1 MAAAVDVI
9 ACVLPHATA
18 VTGNRAFPRIADE
31 PRVVRMRGCPAC
43 VVVLHVAEVLHV
55 HLSSSDV
62 EGSVSVRE
70 EHGGQGH
77 PQVGEASAVDQG
89 LQGG

>member
-1 MAAAVDVI
+1 MAAAVDVT

-31 PRVVRMRGCPAC
+31 PRVVGMAGCPGC

-55 HLSSSDV
+55 HLRV
-62 EGSVSVRE
+62 IVSVRE

-77 PQVGEASAVDQG
+77 PQVGEASAVDQR
-89 LQGG
+89 LQGD